1 MSRLSRFFPCRLL
14 SLTHCLFLSLT
25 FINILIDNK
34 GKVKVNTILSSQ
46 ALKAGFVGFG
56 VQREAVGD

>member
-1 MSRLSRFFPCRLL
+1 MAYRLFQ
-14 SLTHCLFLSLT
+14 SLT

-56 VQREAVGD
+56 VQRQAFGD